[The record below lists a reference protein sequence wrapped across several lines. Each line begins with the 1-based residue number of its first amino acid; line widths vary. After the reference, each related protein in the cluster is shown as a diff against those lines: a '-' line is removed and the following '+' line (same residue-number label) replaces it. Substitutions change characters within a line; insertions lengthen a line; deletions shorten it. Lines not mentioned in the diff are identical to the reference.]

1 MSAEALNG
9 PKGDNFDLL
18 KITTMID
25 ETKTSFRSLFLLNL
39 FVTIPV
45 VLLVLWILGKILWPH
60 TDQWVLRSYDEK
72 KGYAFVRSGVEYQT
86 ECFATGRPVLGV
98 QPNEIDD
105 TNPDAMPPNLAE
117 FGESSCQDILP
128 YLGKSVPHFRQVGT
142 ALVFTEQKNY
152 KLEFLIRNA
161 R

>member
-1 MSAEALNG
+1 
-9 PKGDNFDLL
+9 L
-18 KITTMID
+18 KEKLSP
-25 ETKTSFRSLFLLNL
+25 ETKQV
-39 FVTIPV
+39 VTDGAPV
-45 VLLVLWILGKILWPH
+45 YG
-60 TDQWVLRSYDEK
+60 WVVPSIVPVSQHK
-72 KGYAFVRSGVEYQT
+72 VVYAFVRSGVEYQT

-98 QPNEIDD
+98 PPNEIDD